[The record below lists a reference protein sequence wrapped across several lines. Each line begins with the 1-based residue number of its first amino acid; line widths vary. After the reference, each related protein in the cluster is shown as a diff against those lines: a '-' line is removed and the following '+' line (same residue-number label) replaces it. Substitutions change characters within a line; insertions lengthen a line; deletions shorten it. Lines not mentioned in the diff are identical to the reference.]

1 MSSAPEPVDGR
12 PVPLRIAAPRPL
24 DPVAVWDVD
33 GTLTRADTMLP
44 FLRRVA
50 GPAAVTAALVPAI
63 GLHLTGTGRRVE
75 AKAALLRR
83 VLGGRVASDVD
94 RVAREYAEH
103 VVRHRMRSDAVRRWQ
118 WHRRH
123 GHRLVLVSASL
134 DLYLRHLGEHLG
146 ADEVICTRMAVVG
159 GRLTGEMSG
168 TSCRGPEKAVRLADY
183 LQGHPGNPVRVYA
196 DSAADRPMMMVG
208 DIPVQ
213 VRTRN
218 ALYEFIDPPL
228 EVDRPAEDV
237 A

>member
-1 MSSAPEPVDGR
+1 MSSTPEPARGR
-12 PVPLRIAAPRPL
+12 PVAPPIPTPRPL

-33 GTLTRADTMLP
+33 RTLTRADTMLP

-50 GPAAVTAALVPAI
+50 GPGAVTAALVPAI
-63 GLHLTGTGRRVE
+63 GLHLTGAGRRVE
-75 AKAALLRR
+75 AKAALLRG
-83 VLGGRVASDVD
+83 VLGGRAASDVD
-94 RVAREYAEH
+94 RVAREYAQH

-146 ADEVICTRMAVVG
+146 ADEVICTRMAVAG

-183 LQGHPGNPVRVYA
+183 LRDRPGNPVWVYA
-196 DSAADRPMMMVG
+196 DSAADRPMMTVG
-208 DIPVQ
+208 DVPVQ
-213 VRTRN
+213 VRARN

-228 EVDRPAEDV
+228 ETDHPAED
-237 A
+237 AA

>member
-1 MSSAPEPVDGR
+1 MSSTPEPAEDR
-12 PVPLRIAAPRPL
+12 PAPFPIAAPRPL

-63 GLHLTGTGRRVE
+63 GLHLTGAERRVR
-75 AKAALLRR
+75 AKADLLRR
-83 VLGGRVASDVD
+83 VLAGRHASDVD
-94 RVAREYAEH
+94 RVARDYAEH
-103 VVRHRMRSDAVRRWQ
+103 LVRHRMRFDAVRRWQ

-123 GHRLVLVSASL
+123 GHRLILVSASL

-183 LQGHPGNPVRVYA
+183 LQGHPGNPVWVYA
-196 DSAADRPMMMVG
+196 DSAADRPMMEVG
-208 DIPVQ
+208 DLPVQ

-228 EVDRPAEDV
+228 EIDHPAED
-237 A
+237 AA